1 MNRFKA
7 LGESSTKSAFSKRP
21 NSRDG
26 SSPRE
31 KTFTDK
37 SKNNNKGRSKTSNA
51 NSFRSAQPINTRFP
65 RPSSSDSVSSILSRG
80 SSPSPSPSNNSHRRE
95 GNTTNS
101 FRQQNRPRND
111 SRRRPYRSDRRRT
124 SPRNVERNTFN
135 WKKKEAEE
143 KERKRLEQLAKS
155 EENFPTFGG
164 SKSIETKEPA
174 TIKDNDSVKV
184 NNYKSAMIFKR
195 KKQVKKPNIPPGWV
209 KLKRVNKKTKV
220 IHGPKIVQKKRKPNI
235 EASMTKMFDN
245 LWESRINGWEVTGF
259 WDSRMNELEKIIDE
273 AEREDDDY
281 YSEEEYYEEEYD
293 EDVELNAHL
302 GRSKRT

>member
-7 LGESSTKSAFSKRP
+7 LSESSTKSAFSKRP

-26 SSPRE
+26 SSSKE

-37 SKNNNKGRSKTSNA
+37 SKNNNKGRPKTTNT

-80 SSPSPSPSNNSHRRE
+80 SSPSPSPSNSSHRRD
-95 GNTTNS
+95 GNNTNS
-101 FRQQNRPRND
+101 FRQQNRSRND

-143 KERKRLEQLAKS
+143 KERKRLEQLAMS

-164 SKSIETKEPA
+164 SKSIEPKEPA
-174 TIKDNDSVKV
+174 TIEDNDSKKV

-195 KKQVKKPNIPPGWV
+195 KKQVKKPDIPAGWV
-209 KLKRVNKKTKV
+209 KLKRVNKKTKI
-220 IHGPKIVQKKRKPNI
+220 IHGPKIVRNKRKPNI

-259 WDSRMNELEKIIDE
+259 WDSRMNQLEKIIDE

-281 YSEEEYYEEEYD
+281 YSEEEYDEEEYD
-293 EDVELNAHL
+293 EEVELNAHL